1 MIFKVAHQ
9 NFQKVRIKSFGA
21 DPIHPKWYMP
31 EIGGPIL
38 SQENSFGTNKQK
50 ITLILDFMENVVY
63 FLGKINQD
71 IL

>member
-1 MIFKVAHQ
+1 
-9 NFQKVRIKSFGA
+9 
-21 DPIHPKWYMP
+21 
-31 EIGGPIL
+31 L